1 MTGITITSKDAERI
15 ARSFSDL
22 IGPKGLDRI
31 RRKAVNTV
39 GSSLRKQT
47 RIIGPVVMGTSAA
60 ALSIGGKAA
69 SPGSDNPRYVLRM
82 ARKIPV
88 AKLKASHRKITRRR
102 GRASITLTLP
112 GGDKIAFR
120 SIHRDGASFR
130 LLRAGPLPERALGG
144 VYTNAARAF
153 TKDGYAELYRLRLG
167 AEKDLVQAVSESLKN
182 HLSKG
187 RNR

>member
-15 ARSFSDL
+15 VRSFSEL

-31 RRKAVNTV
+31 RRKAVNAV

-47 RIIGPVVMGTSAA
+47 RIIGPVVIGTSAA
-60 ALSIGGKAA
+60 ALSVQGKAA
-69 SPGSDNPRYVLRM
+69 APGSDNPRYALRM

-88 AKLKASHRKITRRR
+88 AKLKASHRKIKRRR
-102 GRASITLTLP
+102 GRASLTLTLP
-112 GGDKIAFR
+112 GGDKIVFR

-153 TKDGYAELYRLRLG
+153 TKEGYPELYKLRRG
-167 AEKDLVQAVSESLKN
+167 AEKDLVQAVSEALKN

-187 RNR
+187 RKR